1 MPAGFIESDAEE
13 AALGWLETLGI
24 LSGMDRRSRFGID
37 GGERGDQVSA
47 IRFCSTGCI
56 GALTRL
62 YPGLPTAAVFDG
74 YRRLL
79 RVEAPNLLAR
89 NRGSGSPPQP
99 TPQRMATASPRPFS
113 AETGRGQHEAGLI
126 CPS

>member
-89 NRGSGSPPQP
+89 NRGSLRSVDHRLNQRRRGWRPPRRARLARKLAAAN
-99 TPQRMATASPRPFS
+99 TRP
-113 AETGRGQHEAGLI
+113 G
-126 CPS
+126 

>member
-62 YPGLPTAAVFDG
+62 
-74 YRRLL
+74 
-79 RVEAPNLLAR
+79 
-89 NRGSGSPPQP
+89 
-99 TPQRMATASPRPFS
+99 
-113 AETGRGQHEAGLI
+113 
-126 CPS
+126 